1 MTIRTRNEVLVTCQ
15 DAPLMELLQ
24 HLAKDHAPD
33 LDYCLNLMDWY
44 DDREPKAETQT
55 ARTRQEFLDLP
66 LGTVVKIPHVG
77 TYYKTAINAWA
88 WVKAKNLPLSTPSH
102 GNDDMANFT
111 ISVNAPA
118 TILFTPEVQ
127 A

>member
-1 MTIRTRNEVLVTCQ
+1 MTIATRNEVLVTCQ
-15 DAPLMELLQ
+15 DAQLMELLR
-24 HLAKDHAPD
+24 HLVAEHPEDM
-33 LDYCLNLMDWY
+33 DYCLYTLGWHGNP
-44 DDREPKAETQT
+44 EPQEEAQT
-55 ARTRQEFLDLP
+55 VRTRQEFLDLP

-118 TILFTPEVQ
+118 TILFTPEVK

>member
-1 MTIRTRNEVLVTCQ
+1 MTITTRNEVLVTCQ
-15 DAPLMELLQ
+15 DTPLMELLE
-24 HLAKDHAPD
+24 HLLIDHAPD
-33 LDYCLNLMDWY
+33 LEYCLDNLGINRMVPN
-44 DDREPKAETQT
+44 EPRAV
-55 ARTRQEFLDLP
+55 RTRQEFLDLP
-66 LGTVVKIPHVG
+66 IGAVVKIPHVG

-118 TILFTPEVQ
+118 VVLFTPEVQ

>member
-1 MTIRTRNEVLVTCQ
+1 MTITTRNEVLVTCQ
-15 DAPLMELLQ
+15 DAPLMELLE
-24 HLAKDHAPD
+24 HLLIDHAPD
-33 LDYCLNLMDWY
+33 LEYCLDELGWHGNP
-44 DDREPKAETQT
+44 EPQEEAQT
-55 ARTRQEFLDLP
+55 VRTRQEFLDLP

-118 TILFTPEVQ
+118 TILFTPEEL

>member
-1 MTIRTRNEVLVTCQ
+1 
-15 DAPLMELLQ
+15 MELLE
-24 HLAKDHAPD
+24 HLLIDHAPD
-33 LDYCLNLMDWY
+33 LEYCLDNLGINRMVPN
-44 DDREPKAETQT
+44 EPRVVRTQ
-55 ARTRQEFLDLP
+55 QEFLDLP

-88 WVKAKNLPLSTPSH
+88 WVKAKNLSLSTPSH

-118 TILFTPEVQ
+118 TVLFTPEVQ

>member
-1 MTIRTRNEVLVTCQ
+1 MTLTTRNEVLVTCENT
-15 DAPLMELLQ
+15 PLMELLE

-33 LDYCLNLMDWY
+33 LDYCLAMLDWY
-44 DDREPKAETQT
+44 DGREPQEATQKVH
-55 ARTRQEFLDLP
+55 TRQEFLDLP

-77 TYYKTAINAWA
+77 TYYKTAINAWT
-88 WVKAKNLPLSTPSH
+88 KPSDLPYASPIH
-102 GNDDMANFT
+102 GNDDMWAFT

-118 TILFTPEVQ
+118 TVVFTPEVQ

>member
-1 MTIRTRNEVLVTCQ
+1 MTIHTQNEVLVTCQ
-15 DAPLMELLQ
+15 DTPLMELLG

-33 LDYCLNLMDWY
+33 LDYCLDELGLTY
-44 DDREPKAETQT
+44 T
-55 ARTRQEFLDLP
+55 AASKPQEVRTRQEFFDLP

-88 WVKAKNLPLSTPSH
+88 WFKAKNLPLSTPSH

-111 ISVNAPA
+111 ISVNTPA